1 MVEKRTYMAC
11 PRNCTPFMTS
21 ALVAWAACENWMSAF
36 EWSAFLGLREEEKDH
51 MIFTRSTSPK
61 QEKML
66 NNWLGKRFVAWR

>member
-1 MVEKRTYMAC
+1 
-11 PRNCTPFMTS
+11 
-21 ALVAWAACENWMSAF
+21 MSAF

-66 NNWLGKRFVAWR
+66 NNWLGKRFVACR